1 MIDIKNLS
9 KSFVK
14 NENIIHEFNLK
25 LERNGITCLLGPSGC
40 GKTTLLRLI
49 AGLAKS
55 DGGSIDGVQNISFG
69 YVFQEDRLLPWLS
82 VRENI
87 EWILKKDSDVDI
99 DFYLKM
105 LEIENAKNLYPK
117 ALSGGMKQRVSIA
130 RAFAFDADIIL
141 MDEPFKSLDYELKMT
156 LMNSII
162 KLNQYEKKTI
172 IIVTHDVQVAAFL
185 GDNIILLKGNPLRV
199 KTKINSLLSDDER
212 VVNNPMLSELEKKI
226 YSQMKLD

>member
-82 VRENI
+82 VKENI